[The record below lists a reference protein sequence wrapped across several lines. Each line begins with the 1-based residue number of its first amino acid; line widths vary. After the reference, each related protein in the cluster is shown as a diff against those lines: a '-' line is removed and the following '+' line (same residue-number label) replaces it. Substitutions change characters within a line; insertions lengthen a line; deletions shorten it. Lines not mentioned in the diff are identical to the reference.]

1 MGTHPIFESDFDCL
15 TDLKSIKT
23 CQDPLQPPMSVKAQK
38 AEELPE
44 QEVLDHKFDR
54 EEPEE
59 HRLVKKI
66 TTNPSGQMGAG
77 NMWKFYTEDSPGIK
91 VGPVPVLVMSLMF
104 IASVFILHIWGKY
117 TRS

>member
-59 HRLVKKI
+59 HRLVKKSPQI
-66 TTNPSGQMGAG
+66 HLDKWALETCG
-77 NMWKFYTEDSPGIK
+77 NSTPKI
-91 VGPVPVLVMSLMF
+91 VPELRLVPFQFWLC
-104 IASVFILHIWGKY
+104 L
-117 TRS
+117 